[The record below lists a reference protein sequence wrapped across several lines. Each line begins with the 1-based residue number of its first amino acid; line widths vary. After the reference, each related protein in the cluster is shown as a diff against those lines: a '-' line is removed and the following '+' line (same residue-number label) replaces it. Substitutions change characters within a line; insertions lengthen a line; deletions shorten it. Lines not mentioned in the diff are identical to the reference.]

1 MRRAILAA
9 LITTLFACTALGV
22 TVLLAGWDAAR
33 TYATPTPSPNTAPKE
48 H

>member
-22 TVLLAGWDAAR
+22 TVLLAGLDAA
-33 TYATPTPSPNTAPKE
+33 TAHAVPAPTPNQEPRP
-48 H
+48 

>member
-33 TYATPTPSPNTAPKE
+33 AQATPAPTPNQEPRP
-48 H
+48 

>member
-9 LITTLFACTALGV
+9 LITALLACTALGI

-33 TYATPTPSPNTAPKE
+33 AHATPAPTPNQEPTP
-48 H
+48 